1 MEEKKINKGRR
12 TRRRR
17 TRRGKKN
24 KMGGTRWRNKMEE
37 EERAR
42 PFSKSG
48 QNKKEK
54 NPNSH

>member
-1 MEEKKINKGRR
+1 MGKKKINKGRR
-12 TRRRR
+12 TEEEEEDGRR
-17 TRRGKKN
+17 TRWGEQD
-24 KMGGTRWRNKMEE
+24 GGGGR
-37 EERAR
+37 RAR